1 MASLPAPP
9 HAAVLELG
17 QRRLVPLVVHGLVAH
32 DELLRGEMFCCF
44 HFSDMKGIPLVTFPI
59 KGRERGVCTQCS
71 DYRVTKKNGKNL
83 LLTSFQLF

>member
-32 DELLRGEMFCCF
+32 DELLRGEKFL
-44 HFSDMKGIPLVTFPI
+44 DIRGIPFYQ
-59 KGRERGVCTQCS
+59 GQGEG
-71 DYRVTKKNGKNL
+71 D
-83 LLTSFQLF
+83 LFSMQ